1 MGAGE
6 ADLIAELSSVPP
18 LAFTSMMLAAAR
30 RLRVAG
36 FAALLVA
43 ALWPCVN
50 AQSAVLSLRLLLL
63 GDSLTAGYGLP
74 EDEAF
79 PAQLEAALKARG
91 HDVIVIDA
99 GVSGDTTAGGRA
111 RLAWVLSG
119 APGGTVDAAVVELG
133 ANDGLRG
140 LPPADMRTNLAAI
153 LNQFA
158 RRRIPVLLEGMHA
171 MPNLGKAYGREY
183 DAAFTELARSHDVLF
198 DPFFLEGVAAK
209 PELNQADGLH
219 PNAKGV
225 AVIVAR
231 LVPKV
236 EELLARTKPRTGA
249 AR

>member
-1 MGAGE
+1 
-6 ADLIAELSSVPP
+6 
-18 LAFTSMMLAAAR
+18 MMLVAAR

-43 ALWPCVN
+43 VLWPCVN
-50 AQSAVLSLRLLLL
+50 VAAAAAPLRLLLL

-74 EDEAF
+74 KEEAF
-79 PAQLEAALKARG
+79 PARLEAALKARG
-91 HDVIVIDA
+91 HDVTVIDA

-111 RLAWVLSG
+111 RLAWVLG
-119 APGGTVDAAVVELG
+119 GTPGGTVDAAIVELG

-140 LPPADMRTNLAAI
+140 LPPAEMRANLAAI
-153 LNQFA
+153 LDEFA
-158 RRRIPVLLEGMHA
+158 RRHVPVLLEGMHA
-171 MPNLGKAYGREY
+171 MPNLGEAYGREY
-183 DAAFTELARSHDVLF
+183 DAAFAQLAKSHHVLF
-198 DPFFLEGVAAK
+198 DTFFLEGVAAK

-236 EELLARTKPRTGA
+236 EQLLKRAEARVGVSR
-249 AR
+249 